1 MTEPQVATD
10 YQGSAFA
17 AELDRRLAAGDEP
30 TLLSEDNPNADDLT
44 EDEMAT
50 TTDREDDRED
60 DPDDAMV
67 DRRRRFEAE
76 VWFNN
81 PEAAKAGEKAL
92 AAAGYVFDEDDEVSL
107 SLAPTVYGVISG
119 RVAAGVDEDVI
130 FRRLT
135 EITEPYG
142 LCDRFETDE
151 VILHKVFERVPR
163 SS

>member
-10 YQGSAFA
+10 YQDSAFA
-17 AELDRRLAAGDEP
+17 AELDRRPAGDEP
-30 TLLSEDNPNADDLT
+30 TLLSEDDPNVDDQ
-44 EDEMAT
+44 DEMAT
-50 TTDREDDRED
+50 TTDREDD
-60 DPDDAMV
+60 PGDAMV